1 MSGIMGFPYFNYLQ
15 LFYLIMLCSTQTIF
29 KSKLQ
34 KLLVFTTKKKKNVIG
49 ITTMSTVCQQLINH
63 VYTSMNI

>member
-34 KLLVFTTKKKKNVIG
+34 KLLVFTTKKKKKKRYWHHNHEYC
-49 ITTMSTVCQQLINH
+49 MSAAN
-63 VYTSMNI
+63 